1 MRVDG
6 PYGTVPRFFSSPL
19 ITSYEQAK
27 RTAEAM
33 LADSVRKKIKVP
45 VQHAPDPRIKL
56 DAHVE
61 IATRPVDAAST
72 KTMWGTVRPP
82 YEVPLTYKGTQKTD
96 VEVSV

>member
-1 MRVDG
+1 MQ
-6 PYGTVPRFFSSPL
+6 L
-19 ITSYEQAK
+19 
-27 RTAEAM
+27 
-33 LADSVRKKIKVP
+33 
-45 VQHAPDPRIKL
+45 APDPRIKL

-72 KTMWGTVRPP
+72 KTMWGTVSA